1 MNQYITGSTIKK
13 LREQRNMT
21 QLQLAEILR
30 VSDKTI
36 SKWETAKGY
45 PDITLLEPIADA
57 FGISVPELIS
67 GHQIKNANVSANMM
81 RSKFYICPVCG
92 NVIHSMGE
100 TVILCHG
107 IQLLPAEE
115 EHTDE
120 HHMIFIERVEDEYF
134 VRIDHEM
141 SKIHYVSFIAAVSSD
156 RCQMVKLYPEG
167 EAEAR
172 FKISGVRKI
181 YFYCNRDG
189 LFSQDVVKGID
200 DKESGYDDTQERRE
214 LEQVADMLFG

>member
-1 MNQYITGSTIKK
+1 M
-13 LREQRNMT
+13 
-21 QLQLAEILR
+21 
-30 VSDKTI
+30 
-36 SKWETAKGY
+36 
-45 PDITLLEPIADA
+45 
-57 FGISVPELIS
+57 
-67 GHQIKNANVSANMM
+67 
-81 RSKFYICPVCG
+81 
-92 NVIHSMGE
+92 
-100 TVILCHG
+100 
-107 IQLLPAEE
+107 
-115 EHTDE
+115 
-120 HHMIFIERVEDEYF
+120 EDEYF

-181 YFYCNRDG
+181 YFYCNRNG